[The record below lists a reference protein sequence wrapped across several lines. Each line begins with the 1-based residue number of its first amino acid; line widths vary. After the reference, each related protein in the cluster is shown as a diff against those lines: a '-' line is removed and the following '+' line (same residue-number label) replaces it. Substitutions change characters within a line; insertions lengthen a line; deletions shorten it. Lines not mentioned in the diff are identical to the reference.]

1 VTSPQVQYVLI
12 VNPVAGGGRGGKVL
26 GDALEAFRKLDI
38 VPPVYMTAAHGEA
51 REIAARVAASG
62 AAVIVALG
70 GDGHAAA
77 VGEALVGTGTA
88 LAVLPA
94 GSANDYARSLR
105 MPRRNVKGAV
115 ATIVR
120 GEIRLVDAIRVRQNG
135 VERHFLNVVGTGFD
149 AAIAERAEHIP
160 YLRGTGRY
168 VVAIAR
174 VLPRFKPAE
183 LQLTIDGERRSE
195 RAMMIAIANGHSYG
209 GGMRIAPGALLDSG
223 WLEICIV
230 GDVSRAAFVRA
241 FPRVFRGTH
250 VTHPRVTMLRGRDIV
265 IDADRPLTLMGDGE
279 KVGELPAQVSVAE
292 KALAVVVG
300 PANEPSIRP
309 DEHLSLG

>member
-1 VTSPQVQYVLI
+1 VAQPIVRYVLI
-12 VNPVAGGGRGGKVL
+12 VNPVAGGGRGMRVL
-26 GDALEAFRKLDI
+26 GEALDAFRRVGI

-51 REIAARVAASG
+51 RDIAARIAQDG
-62 AAVIVALG
+62 ADVIVALG

-88 LAVLPA
+88 MAVLPA

-105 MPRRNVKGAV
+105 MPRRNVTGAV
-115 ATIVR
+115 ATIVH
-120 GEIRLVDAIRVRQNG
+120 GEIRLVDAIRVRNAG

-149 AAIAERAEHIP
+149 AAVAERAERIR

-174 VLPRFKPAE
+174 ELPRFESASLE
-183 LQLTIDGERRSE
+183 LTVDGERRTE
-195 RAMMIAIANGHSYG
+195 RAMMIAMANGQWYG
-209 GGMRIAPGALLDSG
+209 GGMRVAPDALLDSG
-223 WLEICIV
+223 YLEICIV
-230 GDVSRAAFVRA
+230 GDVSRLEFVRA

-250 VTHPRVTMLRGRDIV
+250 VTHPRVTMLHGREV
-265 IDADRPLTLMGDGE
+265 AIDADRPLTLMGDGE
-279 KVGELPAQVSVAE
+279 KVGTLPAQISVAA

-300 PANEPSIRP
+300 PSS
-309 DEHLSLG
+309 HK

>member
-1 VTSPQVQYVLI
+1 VAHPQVQYVLI
-12 VNPVAGGGRGGKVL
+12 VNPVAGGGRGGRVL
-26 GDALEAFRKLDI
+26 GEALDAFRKLDI

-51 REIAARVAASG
+51 REIATRVAASG

-120 GEIRLVDAIRVRQNG
+120 GEIRLVDAIRVRNG
-135 VERHFLNVVGTGFD
+135 GAERHFLNVVGTGFD
-149 AAIAERAEHIP
+149 AAVAERAEHIP

-174 VLPRFKPAE
+174 ELPRFTAAQLE
-183 LQLTIDGERRSE
+183 LTIDGQRRSE

-209 GGMRIAPGALLDSG
+209 GGMRIAPAAQLDSG

-230 GDVSRAAFVRA
+230 GDVSRAEFLRA

-250 VTHPRVTMLRGRDIV
+250 IAHPRVTMLRGREV
-265 IDADRPLTLMGDGE
+265 ALSADRPLTLMADGE
-279 KVGELPAQVSVAE
+279 QVGQLPAQISVAPE
-292 KALAVVVG
+292 ALAVVVG
-300 PANEPSIRP
+300 PSSEPSNL
-309 DEHLSLG
+309 H